1 MMKMD
6 LTIEVTIEQAAQ
18 TLKSSTGDEIVV
30 VGFETC
36 RCFQESRHATIV
48 LPCPCIVVE
57 MKNRAEF
64 REKIPPFQAAILA
77 SQMLNEEDARNLQN
91 HKTSPFVFVKKHNK
105 VRFLGGNKAL
115 QKWLKDNKAAA
126 EALPEGWETFKDST
140 DSIFYYNTNTGESTR
155 DDPRRAVAVPA
166 PPHSA
171 HPPASSLRV

>member
-1 MMKMD
+1 MKMD
-6 LTIEVTIEQAAQ
+6 LTIEQAAQ
-18 TLKSSTGDEIVV
+18 TLTTSTGDEIVV

-36 RCFQESRHATIV
+36 RCFQESRNATIV

-77 SQMLNEEDARNLQN
+77 SQVLDEEDARNLQN

-105 VRFLGGNKAL
+105 IRFLGGNNAL

-155 DDPRRAVAVPA
+155 DVPVPA
-166 PPHSA
+166 PPQA
-171 HPPASSLRV
+171 APRHPPPSAPSASLRV